1 MSRWHVGVVSV
12 VAVVA
17 AAVGVTS
24 ALPAAAISTART
36 GGSYEIVAHRGG
48 ARGSGH
54 AENSYGAL
62 RYAASRGVDRVEV
75 DLRPTADRRIVMLH
89 DDSLARTT
97 TCHGRA
103 STRTMSWIR
112 AHCRLRDGSEVPA
125 LPDYLALASRIGVPL
140 MLELKESRRWGR
152 RSYDR
157 VAETIAAAGYEDR
170 VRFMEL
176 SSQYA
181 RHGRLLR
188 AMAARLPRV
197 DRVLIASPARPVPSP
212 GTTRARGGTGV
223 SVDVKHMSA
232 DLVDRYHAD
241 GMRVFGRS
249 STFEDWG
256 DFDKALR
263 AGADGHVTDRF
274 VSSVRWARNR

>member
-1 MSRWHVGVVSV
+1 MSRWWYIGVVGAVVVLVGVVW
-12 VAVVA
+12 AVP
-17 AAVGVTS
+17 GS
-24 ALPAAAISTART
+24 AMPTART

-48 ARGSGH
+48 AHGSGH

-97 TCHGRA
+97 SCHGRA
-103 STRTMSWIR
+103 STRTLSWIH
-112 AHCRLRDGSEVPA
+112 AHCRLRDGSQVPA
-125 LPDYLALASRIGVPL
+125 LPDYVALASRLGVPL
-140 MLELKESRRWGR
+140 MLELKESPRWGR
-152 RSYDR
+152 GAYDR
-157 VAETIAAAGYEDR
+157 VAETIAAVGYEDR

-176 SSQYA
+176 NSQYP

-197 DRVLIASPARPVPSP
+197 DRVLIVSPARPVPSP

-223 SVDVKHMSA
+223 SVDVKDMTA
-232 DLVDRYHAD
+232 GLVDRYHAA